1 MDLNRASKAPGPPEG
16 KARQGARK
24 QHELIDDFIPTIEGK
39 NAIHYPYLKRLPRM
53 LSKSNHDIYL
63 MMRVSS

>member
-24 QHELIDDFIPTIEGK
+24 QHVLNDDFIPTIEGK
-39 NAIHYPYLKRLPRM
+39 NGIRYPHPKRLPGM
-53 LSKSNHDIYL
+53 LSDHDYL
-63 MMRVSS
+63 PDDVSS